1 MAAIDLSEKRHVPYI
16 WAITGVGTTLQ
27 EVKLPRWACRVM
39 VFGSAAAWVKLPSD
53 VANPVDGAAPGLHKQ
68 GVPADTNAVFVIRGP
83 DNKPIIPGLITATS
97 IFVAA
102 QSGTATI
109 TLTIEAGRQ

>member
-1 MAAIDLSEKRHVPYI
+1 MAAVDLSDKTHVPYI
-16 WAITGVGTTLQ
+16 WTITGVGTTLQ

-39 VFGSAAAWVKLPSD
+39 VYGSAAAWVQLPSD
-53 VANPVDGAAPGLHKQ
+53 VANPSDGASPGTHKQ

-83 DNKPIIPGLITATS
+83 ENKPVITGLQFASS

-109 TLTIEAGRQ
+109 TLCIETGQQ